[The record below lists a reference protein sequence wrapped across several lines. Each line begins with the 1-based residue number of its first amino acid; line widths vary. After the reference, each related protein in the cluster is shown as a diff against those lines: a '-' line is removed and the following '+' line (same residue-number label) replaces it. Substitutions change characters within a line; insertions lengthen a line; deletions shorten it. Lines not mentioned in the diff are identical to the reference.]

1 MTLGWNWFALSIGI
15 AGCSLVACQ
24 RTKAHD
30 ENGAASS
37 QAAPAQLSAVNG
49 SKPRTLTI
57 GAYTTPREPYGKA
70 ILPAFQRLW
79 QAKHGETLKFEESYL
94 GSGAQARAIVGGFEA
109 DVAALSL
116 EADIKRIAE
125 AGLITNDW
133 KANPTKGM
141 VTRSV
146 VVIGVRPGNPKAIH
160 DWIDLAKPGYKVL
173 TPNVRTSGGAMW
185 NILAIWGAAQ
195 RGKAGVATGDA
206 NAAVNLLS
214 GIIKNVQIMDKGAR
228 ESMLT
233 FENGIG
239 DAIIT
244 YENEVLVAKKSGK
257 SYDYVVPTSTILIEN
272 PVAVVDKYAARH
284 QTQDLALAFVEFL
297 ATKPAQEAF
306 ASFGYRPVNPEV
318 EKATSGQFPSVN
330 DLFSIADLGGWE
342 EVGKTVFGPA
352 GAYEK
357 ATAAA
362 GKSK

>member
-1 MTLGWNWFALSIGI
+1 MLSIGI
-15 AGCSLVACQ
+15 AGCNLVACQ
-24 RTKAHD
+24 KNKANP
-30 ENGAASS
+30 EGGAASS
-37 QAAPAQLSAVNG
+37 QSSAIKEG
-49 SKPRTLTI
+49 KARTLTI

-79 QAKHGETLKFEESYL
+79 QEKHGESLKFEESYL
-94 GSGAQARAIVGGFEA
+94 GSGAQSRAIVGGFEA

-116 EADIKRIAE
+116 EADIKKIAE

-133 KANPTKGM
+133 KATPTKGM

-160 DWIDLAKPGYKVL
+160 DWSDLAKPGYKVL

-195 RGKAGVATGDA
+195 RGKAGAPAGDQNATVA
-206 NAAVNLLS
+206 LMS

-257 SYDYVVPTSTILIEN
+257 AYDYVVPTSTILIEN

-284 QTQDLALAFVEFL
+284 QTQDVALAFVDFL
-297 ATKPAQEAF
+297 TTKPAQEAF
-306 ASFGYRPVNPEV
+306 ASFGYRPVNSEV
-318 EKATSGQFPSVN
+318 EKATAAQFPAVS
-330 DLFSIADLGGWE
+330 DLFTIADLGGWD
-342 EVGKTVFGPA
+342 EVGKSVFGPT